1 VARSVEPIMMRPLL
15 LSGSMATG
23 KSTVARLLA
32 GHVGRR
38 HVDLDEVVEKRF
50 GKPIAEVF
58 ASDGEPVFRKVEREE
73 IERMLDEARTRGDA
87 PVVALG
93 GGALLPRDLRL
104 RALDEA
110 IVVTLEASPAE
121 IARRAAQTGNRP
133 LLDGGSLE
141 RRAAELL
148 AQRAPAYSEAHA
160 RVPTDGKTP
169 ESVANAVLEV
179 WRRDPVAVAAGTAS
193 YVVDIAIDSL
203 KERLPELARGVSSSL
218 LVTDANVSMAHGA
231 TAHRALGPLGVPV
244 AEVVL
249 EPGERQKHAGTVEQI
264 WRAALA
270 AGADRKSLF
279 VGLGGGVVTDITGF
293 AAATWM
299 RGVAWIGVPTTLLA
313 MVDASVG
320 GKTGVDLE
328 NAKNAVGAFWQPRGV
343 LCDPSLEATEP
354 IRGYVSALA
363 EVVKTALIGD
373 PALFELLETHV
384 DGVKARDAE
393 LVAELVRRSVRVKAR
408 VVGLDERESGPRAM
422 LNLGHTVGHA
432 LEAQGGYERLT
443 HGEAVSL
450 GLVAALRIGEKLG
463 QTPPALS
470 ERVIRLLERLGL
482 PTNLANEPLAQAADH
497 IGHDKKRS
505 GKHLRFV
512 VARDPGRVE
521 MLDVELAELRSLAAS
536 LQ

>member
-1 VARSVEPIMMRPLL
+1 MLRPLL
-15 LSGSMATG
+15 LGGSMATG

-32 GHVGRR
+32 SHVGRR
-38 HVDLDEVVEKRF
+38 FVDLDERIEARF
-50 GKPIAEVF
+50 GKRIAEVF
-58 ASDGEPVFRKVEREE
+58 ATDGEPAFRQVEREE
-73 IERMLDEARTRGDA
+73 LERTLDEALARKDA
-87 PVVALG
+87 PIVALG

-110 IVVTLEASPAE
+110 VVVTLEASPAE
-121 IARRAAQTGNRP
+121 VARRASSSGGRP
-133 LLDGGSLE
+133 LLDGASLE
-141 RRAAELL
+141 RRAAELV
-148 AQRAPAYSEAHA
+148 AQRAPAYAEAHA
-160 RVPTDGKTP
+160 RIATDGKAP
-169 ESVANAVLEV
+169 DSVAGAALEV

-193 YVVDIAIDSL
+193 YVVDIAVDAL
-203 KERLPELARGVSSSL
+203 KERLPELARGPSSFL

-231 TAHRALGPLGVPV
+231 TAHRVLGPLGVPV

-264 WRAALA
+264 WRAALG
-270 AGADRKSLF
+270 AGADRKSVF

-299 RGVAWIGVPTTLLA
+299 RGVAWVGVPTTLLA

-328 NAKNAVGAFWQPRGV
+328 SAKNAVGAFWQPLGV
-343 LCDPSLEATEP
+343 LCDPTLEATEP
-354 IRGYVSALA
+354 VRNYVSALA

-373 PALFELLETHV
+373 PALLELLETQV
-384 DGVKARDAE
+384 ERVKAREPE

-408 VVGLDERESGPRAM
+408 VVGLDERESGPRAT

-432 LEAQGGYERLT
+432 LEAQGAYERLT

-463 QTPPALS
+463 QTQRALS
-470 ERVIRLLERLGL
+470 ERVIRLLDRLGL
-482 PTNLANEPLAQAADH
+482 PTSLGNEPLAQAAEH

-512 VARDPGRVE
+512 VAREPGRVE
-521 MLDVELAELRSLAAS
+521 LLDVDLAELRGLAVS

>member
-1 VARSVEPIMMRPLL
+1 MTRPLL
-15 LSGSMATG
+15 LGGSMATG

-32 GHVGRR
+32 GHVGRPL
-38 HVDLDEVVEKRF
+38 VDLDERIERRL
-50 GKPIAEVF
+50 GKSIADVF
-58 ASDGEPVFRKVEREE
+58 RTEGEPAFRKVEREE
-73 IERMLDEARTRGDA
+73 LERTLDDARARGDG
-87 PVVALG
+87 PIVALG

-110 IVVTLEASPAE
+110 IVVTLEASPGE
-121 IARRAAQTGNRP
+121 IARRAATSPGRP
-133 LLDGGSLE
+133 LLDGDSLE
-141 RRAAELL
+141 RRATELL
-148 AQRAPAYSEAHA
+148 AQRAPAYAEAHA
-160 RVPTDGKTP
+160 RIPTDGKTP
-169 ESVANAVLEV
+169 ESVANTALEV

-193 YVVDIAIDSL
+193 YVVDIGVDVL
-203 KERLPELARGVSSSL
+203 RERLPDLPRGASSLL

-231 TAHRALGPLGVPV
+231 TANRALVPLGVPV

-270 AGADRKSLF
+270 AGADRKSIF

-299 RGVAWIGVPTTLLA
+299 RGVSWIGVPTTLLA

-328 NAKNAVGAFWQPRGV
+328 NAKNAVGAFWQPLGV
-343 LCDPSLEATEP
+343 LCDPTLEATEP
-354 IRGYVSALA
+354 VRGYVSALA
-363 EVVKTALIGD
+363 EAVKTALVGD
-373 PALFELLETHV
+373 PALLELFETRTDAVL
-384 DGVKARDAE
+384 ARE
-393 LVAELVRRSVRVKAR
+393 PEVVAEIVRRSVRVKAR

-463 QTPPALS
+463 QTERALS
-470 ERVIRLLERLGL
+470 DRVIRLLGRLGL
-482 PTNLANEPLAQAADH
+482 PTNLAGEPLQKAAEH

-505 GKHLRFV
+505 GKRLRFV
-512 VARDPGRVE
+512 VAREPGRVE
-521 MLDVELAELRSLAAS
+521 MLDVDLTELRSLAVS

>member
-1 VARSVEPIMMRPLL
+1 
-15 LSGSMATG
+15 MATG

-38 HVDLDEVVEKRF
+38 HIDLDERIEARF
-50 GKPIAEVF
+50 GMPIAQVF
-58 ASDGEPVFRKVEREE
+58 ATEGEPVFRKVEREE
-73 IERMLDEARTRGDA
+73 LERVLDEARTRADA

-121 IARRAAQTGNRP
+121 IARRASQTGNRP
-133 LLDGGSLE
+133 LLDGASLE

-148 AQRAPAYSEAHA
+148 AQRAPAYAEAHA
-160 RVPTDGKTP
+160 RIATDGKTP
-169 ESVANAVLEV
+169 DSVASAVLEV
-179 WRRDPVAVAAGTAS
+179 WRREPVAVAAGMSS
-193 YVVDIAIDSL
+193 YVVDIAIDAL
-203 KERLPELARGVSSSL
+203 KERLPELARGASSSL

-231 TAHRALGPLGVPV
+231 TAHRALVPLGVPV

-249 EPGERQKHAGTVEQI
+249 EPGERQKHAGTVELI
-264 WRAALA
+264 WRAALT

-299 RGVAWIGVPTTLLA
+299 RGVSWIGVPTTLLA

-354 IRGYVSALA
+354 LRGYVSALA

-373 PALFELLETHV
+373 PSLLELLETQV
-384 DGVKARDAE
+384 EQVKARDPE

-432 LEAQGGYERLT
+432 LEAQGGYDRLT

-463 QTPPALS
+463 QTSLTLS

-482 PTNLANEPLAQAADH
+482 PTNLANEPLAQAAEH

-521 MLDVELAELRSLAAS
+521 MLDVELAELRSLAVS

>member
-1 VARSVEPIMMRPLL
+1 
-15 LSGSMATG
+15 MATG

-32 GHVGRR
+32 GRVGRR
-38 HVDLDEVVEKRF
+38 LVDLDERIEARLGKRIF
-50 GKPIAEVF
+50 EVF
-58 ASDGEPVFRKVEREE
+58 ATEGEPRFREVERDEL
-73 IERMLDEARTRGDA
+73 ERTLDEARDRGDG
-87 PVVALG
+87 PIVALG
-93 GGALLPRDLRL
+93 GGALLSRDLRL

-110 IVVTLEASPAE
+110 VVVTLEASARE
-121 IARRAAQTGNRP
+121 VARRAAATEGRP
-133 LLDGGSLE
+133 LLDGASLE
-141 RRAAELL
+141 RRAADLL
-148 AQRAPAYSEAHA
+148 AQRRAAYAESHA
-160 RVPTDGKTP
+160 RIMTDAKTP
-169 ESVANAVLEV
+169 ETVASAVLEV
-179 WRRDPVAVAAGTAS
+179 WRRDAIAVAAGTAS
-193 YVVDIAIDSL
+193 YAVEIEVDSL
-203 KERLPELARGVSSSL
+203 RDRLPELARGASSSL
-218 LVTDANVSMAHGA
+218 LVTDANVSMAHGS
-231 TAHRALGPLGVPV
+231 TAYRAIGPLGVPV

-270 AGADRKSLF
+270 AGADRKSVF

-293 AAATWM
+293 AAATYM
-299 RGVAWIGVPTTLLA
+299 RGVSWIGVPTTLLA

-328 NAKNAVGAFWQPRGV
+328 NAKNAVGAFWQPLGV

-354 IRGYVSALA
+354 VRGYVSALA

-373 PALFELLETHV
+373 AALLDTLESQLER
-384 DGVKARDAE
+384 VKAREPE

-422 LNLGHTVGHA
+422 LNLGHTIGHA

-463 QTPPALS
+463 QTSRVLC
-470 ERVIRLLERLGL
+470 ERVTGLLARLGL
-482 PTNLANEPLAQAADH
+482 PTDLAREPLMHAVEH
-497 IGHDKKRS
+497 IGHDKKRA
-505 GKHLRFV
+505 GKQLRFV

-521 MLDVELAELRSLAAS
+521 MIDLELTELRSMALA
-536 LQ
+536 LR

>member
-1 VARSVEPIMMRPLL
+1 MLRPLL

-32 GHVGRR
+32 GHVGRPF
-38 HVDLDEVVEKRF
+38 VDLDERIEARF
-50 GKPIAEVF
+50 GKRIAEVF
-58 ASDGEPVFRKVEREE
+58 ATDGEPAFRQVEREE
-73 IERMLDEARTRGDA
+73 LGRTLDEARAQGDA
-87 PVVALG
+87 PIVALG

-104 RALDEA
+104 RALDEG
-110 IVVTLEASPAE
+110 IVITLEASPAE
-121 IARRAAQTGNRP
+121 IARRAAQTGGRP
-133 LLDGGSLE
+133 LLDGASLE
-141 RRAAELL
+141 RRAAELS
-148 AQRAPAYSEAHA
+148 AQRAPAYAEAHA
-160 RVPTDGKTP
+160 RIATDGKSP
-169 ESVANAVLEV
+169 DSVATAVLEV
-179 WRRDPVAVAAGTAS
+179 WRRDPVAVPAGTAS
-193 YVVDIAIDSL
+193 YVVDIAVDAL
-203 KERLPELARGVSSSL
+203 KERLPELARGASSFL
-218 LVTDANVSMAHGA
+218 FVTDANVSMAHGA
-231 TAHRALGPLGVPV
+231 TAHKVLGPIGVPV
-244 AEVVL
+244 AEVVI

-299 RGVAWIGVPTTLLA
+299 RGVSWIGVPTTLLA

-328 NAKNAVGAFWQPRGV
+328 NAKNAVGAFWQPCGV
-343 LCDPSLEATEP
+343 LCDPTLQATEP
-354 IRGYVSALA
+354 ARGHVSALA

-373 PALFELLETHV
+373 PGLLDLLEAQAERMR
-384 DGVKARDAE
+384 ARDPE
-393 LVAELVRRSVRVKAR
+393 LVAEIVRRSVRVKAR

-432 LEAQGGYERLT
+432 LEAQGGYDRLT

-463 QTPPALS
+463 QTSRALS
-470 ERVIRLLERLGL
+470 ERVIRLLEALGL
-482 PTNLANEPLAQAADH
+482 PTSLSNEPLAQAAEL
-497 IGHDKKRS
+497 IGHDKKRA
-505 GKHLRFV
+505 GKKLRFV

-521 MLDVELAELRSLAAS
+521 LVDVDLAELRGLAVS

>member
-1 VARSVEPIMMRPLL
+1 MTRPLL
-15 LSGSMATG
+15 IGGTMATG
-23 KSTVARLLA
+23 KSAVARLLA
-32 GHVGRR
+32 GRIGRPL
-38 HVDLDEVVEKRF
+38 VDLDERIEARL
-50 GKPIAEVF
+50 GKSIAEVF
-58 ASDGEPVFRKVEREE
+58 ASDGEPHFRQVEREE
-73 IERMLDEARTRGDA
+73 LERILDEARTKGDA

-110 IVVTLEASPAE
+110 VVVTLEASPAE
-121 IARRAAQTGNRP
+121 IARRVAKTGGRP
-133 LLDGGSLE
+133 LLDGPSLE

-148 AQRAPAYSEAHA
+148 AQRAPAYAEAHA
-160 RVPTDGKTP
+160 RIATDGKPP
-169 ESVANAVLEV
+169 ESVASAVLEA
-179 WRRDPVAVAAGTAS
+179 WRRDAVAVAAGTSS
-193 YVVDIAIDSL
+193 YVVEIGVEAL
-203 KERLPELARGVSSSL
+203 RERLPELARGASSSL

-231 TAHRALGPLGVPV
+231 TAHRALGPLGVPI

-249 EPGERQKHAGTVEQI
+249 EPGERQKHAGTVETI

-270 AGADRKSLF
+270 AGADRKSVF

-293 AAATWM
+293 AAATFM
-299 RGVAWIGVPTTLLA
+299 RGVGWIGVPTTLLA

-343 LCDPSLEATEP
+343 LCDPTLEATEP
-354 IRGYVSALA
+354 KRGYVSALA

-373 PALFELLETHV
+373 AGMLDLLESRV
-384 DGVKARDAE
+384 EPVAAREPE

-463 QTPPALS
+463 QTSAALS
-470 ERVIRLLERLGL
+470 ERVVRLLDRLGL
-482 PTNLANEPLAQAADH
+482 PTNLSKEPLALAAEH
-497 IGHDKKRS
+497 IGHDKKRA
-505 GKHLRFV
+505 GKNLRFV
-512 VARDPGRVE
+512 VARDAGRVE
-521 MLDVELAELRSLAAS
+521 MVDVDLAELRTLAIS

>member
-1 VARSVEPIMMRPLL
+1 MLRPLL

-32 GHVGRR
+32 SHVGRR
-38 HVDLDEVVEKRF
+38 HVDLDERVEARA
-50 GKPIAEVF
+50 GKPIAEIF
-58 ASDGEPVFRKVEREE
+58 KTDGEPAFRAVERDEL
-73 IERMLDEARTRGDA
+73 ERTLHEARSRGDA
-87 PVVALG
+87 PIVALG

-110 IVVTLEASPAE
+110 VVVTLEASPAE
-121 IARRAAQTGNRP
+121 IARRAASAGGRP
-133 LLDGGSLE
+133 LLDGSSVE
-141 RRAAELL
+141 RRAAELA
-148 AQRAPAYSEAHA
+148 AQRAPAYAEAHA
-160 RVPTDGKTP
+160 RIATDGKSP
-169 ESVANAVLEV
+169 DSVASAALEV
-179 WRRDPVAVAAGTAS
+179 WRRDPVAVAAGTAT
-193 YVVDIAIDSL
+193 YVVDIAVDAL
-203 KERLPELARGVSSSL
+203 KERFPELARAPSSLL

-231 TAHRALGPLGVPV
+231 TAHRVFSPLGVPV

-264 WRAALA
+264 WRAALG
-270 AGADRKSLF
+270 AGADRKSIF

-299 RGVAWIGVPTTLLA
+299 RGVPWIGVPTTLLA

-328 NAKNAVGAFWQPRGV
+328 NAKNAVGAFWQPLGV

-354 IRGYVSALA
+354 VRGYVSALA

-373 PALFELLETHV
+373 PGLLELLETQV
-384 DGVKARDAE
+384 ERVNARDPD

-432 LEAQGGYERLT
+432 LEAQGAYERLT

-463 QTPPALS
+463 QTQRALS

-482 PTNLANEPLAQAADH
+482 PTNLAKEPLAQASEH

-505 GKHLRFV
+505 GKSLRFV
-512 VARDPGRVE
+512 VAREPGRVE
-521 MLDVELAELRSLAAS
+521 MLDVDLAELRSLAVS

>member
-1 VARSVEPIMMRPLL
+1 
-15 LSGSMATG
+15 MATG

-32 GHVGRR
+32 GRVGRR
-38 HVDLDEVVEKRF
+38 LVDLDERIEARLGKR
-50 GKPIAEVF
+50 ISEVF
-58 ASDGEPVFRKVEREE
+58 ATEGEPRFREVERAEL
-73 IERMLDEARTRGDA
+73 ERTLDEARDRGDG
-87 PVVALG
+87 PIVALG
-93 GGALLPRDLRL
+93 GGALLSRDLRL
-104 RALDEA
+104 RALDEGV
-110 IVVTLEASPAE
+110 VVTLEASAPEA
-121 IARRAAQTGNRP
+121 ARRAAATGGRP
-133 LLDGGSLE
+133 LLDGASLE
-141 RRAAELL
+141 RRFEDVLLQRRAAY
-148 AQRAPAYSEAHA
+148 AEAHA
-160 RVPTDGKTP
+160 RITTDTKTP
-169 ESVANAVLEV
+169 ETVASAVLEV
-179 WRRDPVAVAAGTAS
+179 WRRDAIAVAAGTAS
-193 YVVDIAIDSL
+193 YAVEIGVDAL
-203 KERLPELARGVSSSL
+203 RERLPDLARGASSSL
-218 LVTDANVSMAHGA
+218 LVTDANVSMAHGS
-231 TAHRALGPLGVPV
+231 TAHRAIGPLGVPV

-270 AGADRKSLF
+270 AGADRKSVF

-293 AAATWM
+293 AAATYM
-299 RGVAWIGVPTTLLA
+299 RGVSWIGAPTTLLA

-328 NAKNAVGAFWQPRGV
+328 NAKNAVGAFWQPLGV

-354 IRGYVSALA
+354 VRGYVSALA

-373 PALFELLETHV
+373 AALLDVLDSQLERV
-384 DGVKARDAE
+384 RARDPE

-463 QTPPALS
+463 QTSAALR
-470 ERVIRLLERLGL
+470 ERVTALLSRLGL
-482 PTNLANEPLAQAADH
+482 PTDLAKEPVVQAVEH

-505 GKHLRFV
+505 GKRLRFV

-521 MLDVELAELRSLAAS
+521 MVDIDLAELRSMALS